1 MGLLKGHLHVICL
14 EQQKNPFIAG
24 RTLVVS
30 QQTVYATYSEATEI
44 ISEHIGPRGN
54 FGSHRSQ
61 QKAKRK
67 RNFYKRFDDDLSA
80 KQLFELLGAKSVE
93 TCDISDYEKPD
104 IILDLNEPAD
114 PSFYSN
120 FDTIIDSGTIE
131 HVFDI
136 PNALNN
142 LAQMLQIGGTLCL
155 IVPSSNSLDHGFY
168 SISPTL
174 FYDFFSCNGF
184 SDIRCYLRELC
195 WYNPD
200 LKTRLWEYKFVG
212 DQFPITSGM
221 TFETLFFA
229 RKVEASPAQMIK
241 PVQTYYRR
249 LDGWLGT
256 CQEKEQYDV
265 PNEIAQTLLLSDR
278 PGGLPRMAGS
288 LSRLLRRMLVSL
300 HAKLNYMYVRMSP
313 YEIANYVFS
322 NFGHLLPGSIV
333 SHYSRVRRSMN
344 NLHYLGKY

>member
-1 MGLLKGHLHVICL
+1 MGLLKQHLHVICL
-14 EQQKNPFIAG
+14 EQQKNPFIVG

-44 ISEHIGPRGN
+44 ISEYTGPRSN

-61 QKAKRK
+61 HKAKRK
-67 RNFYKRFDDDLSA
+67 RNFYQKFDDDLSA
-80 KQLFELLGAKSVE
+80 KQLFELLGAESVE

-104 IILDLNEPAD
+104 IFIDLNEPVN
-114 PSFYSN
+114 PSFYSSFN
-120 FDTIIDSGTIE
+120 TIVDAGTIE

-142 LAQMLQIGGTLCL
+142 LAQMLQPGGTLCL

-184 SDIRCYLRELC
+184 SDMRCYLREVC
-195 WYNPD
+195 WYNPE

-241 PVQTYYRR
+241 PVQTLYRR

-256 CQEKEQYDV
+256 SQEKVQYDG

-278 PGGLPRMAGS
+278 LGVLPRMVGS
-288 LSRLLRRMLVSL
+288 LSRPMRGMLVSL
-300 HAKLNYMYVRMSP
+300 RAKLNYMYVRMTQS
-313 YEIANYVFS
+313 EFTHYVFL
-322 NFGHLLPGSIV
+322 NFGHLLPASIV

-344 NLHYLGKY
+344 NLRYLGKY